1 MQMSTVDREAASR
14 PPAQASV
21 TLRRL
26 ALLALPLLALGA
38 LQLWP
43 PLRLDASP
51 FDSWAFPAATASL
64 SLGAAS
70 AMLLALVAGLRA
82 GSAASFFYAAGT
94 GVLAAT
100 YAVEAFAGPSAAAS
114 APSGA
119 GAIGDALAGVLFL
132 TGAVLAVRGV
142 RWPRTWV
149 QVAAMVAVFALTEL
163 ALALVTLATAADGR
177 QGPGDAVLRLAAA
190 GLFAVTAM
198 LLSARTGHI
207 LWAGYL
213 AVGALA
219 MVLARGGSA
228 DVLVALVAMLAGTLA
243 FTATR
248 LRLAAELGEPAE
260 PGELRARDLG
270 PMAAHE
276 VPVGDRAASLE
287 DDELAEAR
295 RLARELRGT
304 IDELAQARR
313 TIELQ
318 RIELERAASIDRLT
332 GAASR
337 RVVLE
342 RLHLEAAEAR
352 RYQHPLAVLLLDVD
366 GLGAINAEHG
376 VAIGD
381 AVLREVALRM
391 RLRIRESDALGRA
404 DGGGF
409 LAILPHTDERGATV
423 FADTLRRR
431 IAQRPFLV
439 DGATLEVRVSIGV
452 AIVRPGMD
460 LSDDDLLANV
470 DEALRSARAAG
481 GDRIAFDR
489 AHGLARIESH
499 RAPPMERGEGTE
511 GADAAE

>member
-1 MQMSTVDREAASR
+1 MSTVDRDATSR
-14 PPAQASV
+14 PPAQSSV

-43 PLRLDASP
+43 PVHLDASP
-51 FDSWAFPAATASL
+51 LVSWAFPAATALL
-64 SLGAAS
+64 SLAAAS
-70 AMLLALVAGLRA
+70 AMLVALVAGLRV
-82 GSAASFFYAAGT
+82 GSAASFFFAAGS
-94 GVLAAT
+94 GGLAAT
-100 YAVEAFAGPSAAAS
+100 YAVEAFAGPSGAAS

-119 GAIGDALAGVLFL
+119 SSIGDALAGVLFVA
-132 TGAVLAVRGV
+132 GAVLAVRGV
-142 RWPRTWV
+142 HWPRAWV
-149 QVAAMVAVFALTEL
+149 QAAATAAVFALTEL
-163 ALALVTLATAADGR
+163 ALALVTLATASDGR
-177 QGPGDAVLRLAAA
+177 QGPDDAVLRLAAA
-190 GLFAVTAM
+190 GLFVVTAM

-248 LRLAAELGEPAE
+248 LPLAVEPGEA
-260 PGELRARDLG
+260 GELRARDLG
-270 PMAAHE
+270 PTAAHE
-276 VPVGDRAASLE
+276 VPLGDRAAPPE
-287 DDELAEAR
+287 EDELAEAR

-318 RIELERAASIDRLT
+318 RIELERAASIDPLT

-366 GLGAINAEHG
+366 GLGAINAAHG

-391 RLRIRESDALGRA
+391 RLRIREADALGRA

-431 IAQRPFLV
+431 VAQRPFLV

-499 RAPPMERGEGTE
+499 RAPPVEHAEGGYT
-511 GADAAE
+511 AE

>member
-149 QVAAMVAVFALTEL
+149 QAAAMVAVFALTEL

-270 PMAAHE
+270 PMAEHE
-276 VPVGDRAASLE
+276 VPVGDGAASLE
-287 DDELAEAR
+287 DDELAH
-295 RLARELRGT
+295 
-304 IDELAQARR
+304 ARR

-366 GLGAINAEHG
+366 GLGAINAQHG

-439 DGATLEVRVSIGV
+439 DGATLEVRVSIGI

-499 RAPPMERGEGTE
+499 RPPS
-511 GADAAE
+511 AKPAETDSSDELG